1 VARVGLV
8 LVGLGLVGLVLAVP
22 VCGLVLAVP
31 VIGVAREGRVNGVVR
46 EALEAPVGLVVP
58 VKVGPVKV
66 GPVKVG
72 LVVRVRVDL
81 VVPVTKAK
89 AALAGMATSF
99 RRGIRKPVAEE
110 LLLRPVAAR
119 FSCPS
124 RVRPREGPVLVD
136 RGARL
141 RKRQRGVTS
150 APGQASSNLEAA

>member
-1 VARVGLV
+1 
-8 LVGLGLVGLVLAVP
+8 VGLVLAGP
-22 VCGLVLAVP
+22 VFGLVLAGP

-46 EALEAPVGLVVP
+46 EALVAPEALVGL
-58 VKVGPVKV
+58 VGPVKV

-72 LVVRVRVDL
+72 RVVPVKVGPVKVDLVVPVRAGL

-99 RRGIRKPVAEE
+99 RRGIRKPVGEE
-110 LLLRPVAAR
+110 LLPRPVAAR

-124 RVRPREGPVLVD
+124 RVCPWAGPVLVG

-141 RKRQRGVTS
+141 RRRQRGMTS
-150 APGQASSNLEAA
+150 APGQASSNLEAP

>member
-1 VARVGLV
+1 VRVGLV
-8 LVGLGLVGLVLAVP
+8 G
-22 VCGLVLAVP
+22 
-31 VIGVAREGRVNGVVR
+31 
-46 EALEAPVGLVVP
+46 
-58 VKVGPVKV
+58 
-66 GPVKVG
+66 
-72 LVVRVRVDL
+72 RVRVDL

-99 RRGIRKPVAEE
+99 RRGIRKPVGEE

-119 FSCPS
+119 FFCPS